1 VNRQKLYQA
10 KCRQYAAQRLSHF
23 SDTTMTLTIDL
34 PEAEVTAPA
43 AKARARG
50 VSAEQY
56 ASAGRDLAPDWLRR
70 SWESATRAGLDRLS
84 MDEID
89 AARKARHESR
99 LNPAS

>member
-1 VNRQKLYQA
+1 
-10 KCRQYAAQRLSHF
+10 
-23 SDTTMTLTIDL
+23 MTLTIDL
-34 PEAEVTAPA
+34 PDAEVTALA
-43 AKARARG
+43 ATARG
-50 VSAEQY
+50 QGVSEQY
-56 ASAGRDLAPDWLRR
+56 AKQVLERDLAPDWLRR